1 MSIEMGNRKRKTC
14 SGEGN
19 TNECLCGSQLVDVDS
34 VEVIC
39 CHKCGRVCQ
48 SCCSIPKY
56 SKSSAMLD
64 DDFDSENNNPWYC
77 PICCDTIYWDEAKEE
92 IKEYIRNHSD
102 VIDGDAM
109 IPIQSHTLA
118 AKCRSGTKGYYKRKR
133 ANGNYYFQVQV
144 KLTHN
149 KKENYIFSRNYDFE
163 HHAKIAFAL
172 VTHKEY
178 DLFHDEYLQMVMHV
192 DTILGRSPSM
202 N

>member
-1 MSIEMGNRKRKTC
+1 
-14 SGEGN
+14 
-19 TNECLCGSQLVDVDS
+19 
-34 VEVIC
+34 
-39 CHKCGRVCQ
+39 
-48 SCCSIPKY
+48 
-56 SKSSAMLD
+56 
-64 DDFDSENNNPWYC
+64 
-77 PICCDTIYWDEAKEE
+77 
-92 IKEYIRNHSD
+92 
-102 VIDGDAM
+102 M

-178 DLFHDEYLQMVMHV
+178 DLFHDEYLRMVTHV
-192 DTILGRSPSM
+192 DTIGKVTIDELRQIMFLFPLLFIKSSIELTLHAHPPEVLYAEGQQE
-202 N
+202 